1 MLVPPGTPPEGAAPC
16 QAHCGPARAH
26 SRPGREL
33 VMLRAPLPEPTMK
46 PIPTEL
52 VFLAAKRTPFGTYG
66 GSLKDVSATDLGVH
80 AAKAAVAQSGVK
92 PEEIDNVVFGNVVQ
106 TSPDAIYLARHVGLK
121 AGLPQSV
128 PALTVNRLCGSGFQA
143 VVDAALEMLAGH
155 SQCALVG
162 GTESMSQAPH
172 IARGLRFGV
181 ALGKAPKLEDSL
193 WESLTDSY
201 NGLPM
206 AMTAE
211 NLATKYNI
219 SQREVDE
226 YSVLSQKRFAAA
238 QEGGRL
244 NEEIAPMELPGKK
257 GTTINFARDEHNR
270 PETTV
275 ESLAKLPKVFK
286 KDGVIHAGAASGICD
301 GAGALVIAT
310 RAFADKRGLRPIGKL
325 LGWGIAGCD
334 PSIMG
339 IGPAPAIRR
348 AFERHE
354 AKLGDFDLFEV
365 NEAFAPQ
372 YLAVEKDLGLP
383 RENTNVDGGA
393 IAVGHPLAASGARI
407 TAHLLYELARR
418 KAKRGVGSACIGGGQ
433 GIALLLESA

>member
-1 MLVPPGTPPEGAAPC
+1 
-16 QAHCGPARAH
+16 
-26 SRPGREL
+26 
-33 VMLRAPLPEPTMK
+33 MK
-46 PIPTEL
+46 PIPTEI
-52 VFLAAKRTPFGTYG
+52 VFLSAKRTPFGTYG
-66 GSLKDVSATDLGVH
+66 GSLKDLTATDLAVH
-80 AAKAAVAQSGVK
+80 AAKAALAQSKVS
-92 PEEIDNVVFGNVVQ
+92 PDDVDNVVFGNVIQ
-106 TSPDAIYLARHVGLK
+106 TSADAIYLARHVGLR
-121 AGLPQSV
+121 AGLPQHV

-143 VVDAALEMLAGH
+143 IVDAALEILAGH
-155 SQCALVG
+155 SHCALVG
-162 GTESMSQAPH
+162 GTENMSQAPH
-172 IARGLRFGV
+172 VARGLRFGV
-181 ALGKAPKLEDSL
+181 GLGKSPKLEDSL
-193 WESLTDSY
+193 WDGLTDSY

-211 NLATKYNI
+211 NLASKYGI

-226 YSVLSQKRFAAA
+226 YAVLSQRRFAAA
-238 QEGGRL
+238 QEAGRL
-244 NEEIAPMELPGKK
+244 SEELAPMELPGKK
-257 GTTINFARDEHNR
+257 GQTINFGRDEHNR
-270 PETTV
+270 PDTTV

-301 GAGALVIAT
+301 GAGALVIST
-310 RAFADKRGLRPIGKL
+310 RQFAEKRGLKPIGKL
-325 LGWGIAGCD
+325 LGWGTAGCD

-354 AKLGDFDLFEV
+354 TSLKDFDLFEV

>member
-1 MLVPPGTPPEGAAPC
+1 
-16 QAHCGPARAH
+16 
-26 SRPGREL
+26 
-33 VMLRAPLPEPTMK
+33 MK

-66 GSLKDVSATDLGVH
+66 GALKDQSATDLGVH
-80 AAKAAVAQSGVK
+80 AAKAALKQSGIRADEV
-92 PEEIDNVVFGNVVQ
+92 DNVVFGNVVQ

-121 AGLPQSV
+121 AGLPQQV

-143 VVDAALEMLAGH
+143 IVDAALEMLAGH
-155 SQCALVG
+155 SECALVG

-172 IARGLRFGV
+172 VARGMRFGL
-181 ALGKAPKLEDSL
+181 ALGKSPKLEDSL
-193 WESLTDSY
+193 WEALTDSY
-201 NGLPM
+201 TGLPM

-211 NLATKYNI
+211 NLAVKYAI
-219 SQREVDE
+219 GQREVDE

-238 QEGGRL
+238 QEGGRFS
-244 NEEIAPMELPGKK
+244 EELAPMELPGKK
-257 GTTINFARDEHNR
+257 GTTVQFGRDEHNR
-270 PETTV
+270 PDTTV
-275 ESLAKLPKVFK
+275 EGLAKLPKIFK

-301 GAGALVIAT
+301 GAGALVLAT
-310 RAFADKRGLRPIGKL
+310 KGFADKRGLKPLGKL
-325 LGWGIAGCD
+325 LGWGISGCD

-348 AFERHE
+348 ALDRHE
-354 AKLGDFDLFEV
+354 ATLKDFDLFEV

-383 RENTNVDGGA
+383 RDRTNVDGGA

-407 TAHLLYELARR
+407 TAHLLYELKRRGARR
-418 KAKRGVGSACIGGGQ
+418 GIGSACIGGGQ
-433 GIALLLESA
+433 GIAVLIESA

>member
-1 MLVPPGTPPEGAAPC
+1 
-16 QAHCGPARAH
+16 
-26 SRPGREL
+26 
-33 VMLRAPLPEPTMK
+33 MK
-46 PIPTEL
+46 PIPSEL
-52 VFLAAKRTPFGTYG
+52 VFLSAKRTPFGTYG
-66 GSLKDVSATDLGVH
+66 GALKDLSATDLGVH
-80 AAKAAVAQSGVK
+80 AAKAAIAAAKVK
-92 PEEIDNVVFGNVVQ
+92 PEDFDNVVFGNVVQ

-143 VVDAALEMLAGH
+143 IVDAALEMLAGH
-155 SQCALVG
+155 SECALVG

-181 ALGKAPKLEDSL
+181 GLGKSPKLEDSL
-193 WESLTDSY
+193 WEALTDSY
-201 NGLPM
+201 TGLPM

-211 NLATKYNI
+211 NLAVKYGI

-244 NEEIAPMELPGKK
+244 AEEIAPMELPGKK
-257 GTTINFARDEHNR
+257 GTTVQFARDEHNR
-270 PETTV
+270 PDTTV
-275 ESLAKLPKVFK
+275 EGLAKLPKVFK

-301 GAGALVIAT
+301 GAGALVLAT
-310 RAFADKRGLRPIGKL
+310 RAFADKRGLKPIGKL
-325 LGWGIAGCD
+325 LGWGISGCD

-339 IGPAPAIRR
+339 IGPAPAVRR

-354 AKLGDFDLFEV
+354 ASVGAFDLFEV

-372 YLAVEKDLGLP
+372 YLAVEKELGLP
-383 RENTNVDGGA
+383 RDRTNVDGGA

-407 TAHLLYELARR
+407 TAHLLHELRR
-418 KAKRGVGSACIGGGQ
+418 RGAKRGVGSACIGGGQ
-433 GIALLLESA
+433 GIAVLVEAA

>member
-1 MLVPPGTPPEGAAPC
+1 
-16 QAHCGPARAH
+16 
-26 SRPGREL
+26 
-33 VMLRAPLPEPTMK
+33 MK
-46 PIPTEL
+46 PIPTDL

-66 GSLKDVSATDLGVH
+66 GSLKDQSATDLAVH
-80 AAKAAVAQSGVK
+80 AAKAALKQAGVK
-92 PEEIDNVVFGNVVQ
+92 PEDVDNVVFGNVMQ
-106 TSPDAIYLARHVGLK
+106 TSADAIYLARHVGLK

-128 PALTVNRLCGSGFQA
+128 PALTINRLCGSGFQA
-143 VVDAALEMLAGH
+143 IIDAALEMLAGH
-155 SQCALVG
+155 SECALVG
-162 GTESMSQAPH
+162 GSENMSQAPH
-172 IARGLRFGV
+172 VARGLRFGV

-193 WESLTDSY
+193 WEGLTDSY

-211 NLATKYNI
+211 NLAAKYGI

-226 YSVLSQKRFAAA
+226 YAVGSQKRFAAA

-244 NEEIAPMELPGKK
+244 AEEIAPIDLPGKK
-257 GTTINFARDEHNR
+257 GATVHFARDEHNR

-301 GAGALVIAT
+301 GAGALVLAT
-310 RAFADKRGLRPIGKL
+310 RAFAEKRGLQPIGRL
-325 LGWGIAGCD
+325 TGWGISGCD

-348 AFERHE
+348 ALDRHQ
-354 AKLGDFDLFEV
+354 AQLKDFDLIEV

-372 YLAVEKDLGLP
+372 VLAVLKELGVDESP
-383 RENTNVDGGA
+383 GRERSNVDGGA

-407 TAHLLYELARR
+407 TAHLLYELRR
-418 KAKRGVGSACIGGGQ
+418 RGAKRGIGSACIGGGQ
-433 GIALLLESA
+433 GIALLVESA

>member
-1 MLVPPGTPPEGAAPC
+1 
-16 QAHCGPARAH
+16 
-26 SRPGREL
+26 
-33 VMLRAPLPEPTMK
+33 MK
-46 PIPTEL
+46 PIATEL

-66 GSLKDVSATDLGVH
+66 GALKDVSATDLAVH
-80 AAKAAVAQSGVK
+80 AAKAAIAQSRVK
-92 PEEIDNVVFGNVVQ
+92 PDEIDNVVFGNVMQ

-121 AGLPQSV
+121 AGLPQHV

-155 SQCALVG
+155 SECALVG

-181 ALGKAPKLEDSL
+181 ALGKSPQLSDSL
-193 WESLTDSY
+193 WEALTDTY
-201 NGLPM
+201 TGLPM

-226 YSVLSQKRFAAA
+226 YAVTSQKRFAAA
-238 QEGGRL
+238 QEAGRL
-244 NEEIAPMELPGKK
+244 SDEIAPMELPGKK
-257 GTTINFARDEHNR
+257 GATVQFARDEHNR
-270 PETTV
+270 PETTI
-275 ESLAKLPKVFK
+275 EGLAKLPKVFK

-301 GAGALVIAT
+301 GAGALVLAT
-310 RAFADKRGLRPIGKL
+310 RAFAEKRGLKPLGKL
-325 LGWGIAGCD
+325 VGWGISGCD

-348 AFERHE
+348 AFERHD
-354 AKLGDFDLFEV
+354 ASLKDFDLVEV

-372 YLAVEKDLGLP
+372 YLAVEKELGLS
-383 RENTNVDGGA
+383 RETSNVDGGA

-407 TAHLLYELARR
+407 TAHVLYELKRRGARR
-418 KAKRGVGSACIGGGQ
+418 GIGSACIGGGQ

>member
-1 MLVPPGTPPEGAAPC
+1 
-16 QAHCGPARAH
+16 
-26 SRPGREL
+26 
-33 VMLRAPLPEPTMK
+33 MK

-66 GSLKDVSATDLGVH
+66 GALKDVSATDLAVH
-80 AAKAAVAQSGVK
+80 AGKAAIKQAGVK

-106 TSPDAIYLARHVGLK
+106 TSSDAIYLARHVGLK
-121 AGLPQSV
+121 AGLPQHV

-143 VVDAALEMLAGH
+143 IVDAALEMLAGH
-155 SQCALVG
+155 SECALVG
-162 GTESMSQAPH
+162 GSENMSQAPH
-172 IARGLRFGV
+172 VARGLRFGV

-193 WESLTDSY
+193 WEALTDSY
-201 NGLPM
+201 TGLPM

-226 YSVLSQKRFAAA
+226 YVVQSQKRFAAA

-244 NEEIAPMELPGKK
+244 AEEIAPMELPGKK
-257 GTTINFARDEHNR
+257 GTTVQFGRDEHNR

-275 ESLAKLPKVFK
+275 ESLGRLPKVFK

-301 GAGALVIAT
+301 GAGALILAT
-310 RAFADKRGLRPIGKL
+310 RAFADQRGLKPIGKL
-325 LGWGIAGCD
+325 TGWGISGCD

-348 AFERHE
+348 AFERHQTSL
-354 AKLGDFDLFEV
+354 KDFDLVEV

-372 YLAVEKDLGLP
+372 YLAVEKDLGLN
-383 RENTNVDGGA
+383 RETSNVDGGA
-393 IAVGHPLAASGARI
+393 IAIGHPLAASGARI
-407 TAHLLYELARR
+407 TAHLLYELRR
-418 KAKRGVGSACIGGGQ
+418 RGGKRGIGSACIGGGQ
-433 GIALLLESA
+433 GIALLVESA